1 MIVCLFF
8 KKKVLKIEE
17 YCSTSNR
24 YWLPWSYN
32 DELLTTVCYKCE
44 GTLFSQGNMI

>member
-32 DELLTTVCYKCE
+32 DSSQLSAINAKELYFLKE
-44 GTLFSQGNMI
+44 I